1 MQIKRTAKKLIH
13 FLKAHFPLASSYHF
27 LYGVLAAFLIEDGF
41 SLEPVL
47 KAHREAEILGM
58 LISLLPLILIP
69 WIGGK
74 KYLVGSGNWYA
85 SGMAAA
91 LLVAACLGWVE
102 MSLVLFGLALVVGII
117 FIQKVKR

>member
-1 MQIKRTAKKLIH
+1 MQIRKAAKKLTH

-41 SLEPVL
+41 FLEPVL
-47 KAHREAEILGM
+47 KAHREAEVLVM

-69 WIGGK
+69 CLGGK
-74 KYLVGSGNWYA
+74 KYLAGSGNWYA

-91 LLVAACLGWVE
+91 LFAAACLGWVE
-102 MSLVLFGLALVVGII
+102 MPLVLLVFALGLGII
-117 FIQKVKR
+117 FLQKVKR